1 MSLSIPRMKLLK
13 SNIDPEVPHMFRE
26 RAITMKRA
34 GGPRMDGLAFSL
46 KGPGKLVSMAM
57 ILHSSSLVTK
67 QSLCE
72 KRGV

>member
-1 MSLSIPRMKLLK
+1 MQSFKK
-13 SNIDPEVPHMFRE
+13 YVEPEVPHVFRE